1 MTEQRPDDT
10 VSYYSPPPE
19 PRPTWSQE
27 AWNTAATPSQWIE
40 PYPAPGQAP
49 TAPTR
54 SAGLAFV
61 VIAALV
67 AATLASAGTYAA
79 LDMSGNLNRPAPIA
93 AVGASPASSSASTE
107 QVVTVNEQSAIVQA
121 AQTVSPAVV
130 TITTQETSSLDPFS
144 LPTTGVGSGIIY
156 NSNGWIVTNHHVV
169 AGASGPVQ
177 VQLKDGQEY
186 SGTVYGTDT
195 LTDLA
200 IVKINATGLPAAQ
213 IGDSSTLEP
222 GQLAIA
228 IGSPLGTFT
237 DSVTSGII
245 SALGRQIQVTDDET
259 GQPVTLNNLI
269 QTDAA
274 INPGNSGGA
283 LLNASGQVIGINTAT
298 ASTAQGI
305 GFAIPINIARP
316 IMTQAVDGQ
325 KLSRPWIG
333 IRFTSLDLQDA
344 AAAQD
349 ADRLRRAHRAPGCDL
364 WVSHSSSRAAPVKRR
379 DSRPATSSPT
389 STASASTRRTRS
401 TCCSSRTCRAKRSSC
416 GCCVTVSSSRSR
428 CPLGHGPRAQRN
440 SRRTESRI
448 TARRGHGLHR
458 RWGVPSLPPP
468 HTRHRAPPRE
478 ARCKSG
484 PGARQRRAP
493 SDRVRQIST
502 SAWSMRPLTGTRSLR
517 TRTPTS
523 FTGSRRSS
531 SCAIPSAIAST
542 SLKLVDSTS
551 SRAISNA
558 RP

>member
-1 MTEQRPDDT
+1 M
-10 VSYYSPPPE
+10 
-19 PRPTWSQE
+19 
-27 AWNTAATPSQWIE
+27 
-40 PYPAPGQAP
+40 
-49 TAPTR
+49 
-54 SAGLAFV
+54 

-130 TITTQETSSLDPFS
+130 TITTQETRSLDPFS

-245 SALGRQIQVTDDET
+245 SALGRQIQVTDDQS

-283 LLNASGQVIGINTAT
+283 LLNANGQVIGINTAT

-316 IMTQAVDGQ
+316 IMTQAVNGQ

-333 IRFTSLDLQDA
+333 IRFTSLDLQEQQQLKTPIDYGA
-344 AAAQD
+344 LIGPP
-349 ADRLRRAHRAPGCDL
+349 RCDL
-364 WVSHSSSRAAPVKRR
+364 W
-379 DSRPATSSPT
+379 
-389 STASASTRRTRS
+389 STTRR
-401 TCCSSRTCRAKRSSC
+401 A
-416 GCCVTVSSSRSR
+416 GQ
-428 CPLGHGPRAQRN
+428 PR
-440 SRRTESRI
+440 
-448 TARRGHGLHR
+448 
-458 RWGVPSLPPP
+458 
-468 HTRHRAPPRE
+468 
-478 ARCKSG
+478 
-484 PGARQRRAP
+484 
-493 SDRVRQIST
+493 
-502 SAWSMRPLTGTRSLR
+502 
-517 TRTPTS
+517 
-523 FTGSRRSS
+523 
-531 SCAIPSAIAST
+531 
-542 SLKLVDSTS
+542 
-551 SRAISNA
+551 
-558 RP
+558 

>member
-10 VSYYSPPPE
+10 ISSYSPPPE

-283 LLNASGQVIGINTAT
+283 LLNANGQVIGINTAT

-316 IMTQAVDGQ
+316 IMTQAVNGQ

-333 IRFTSLDLQDA
+333 IRFTSLDLQEQQQLKTPIDYGALIGPPDA
-344 AAAQD
+344 TSGQPLVEPGSPAEAAGLKAGDIITDLNGQRID
-349 ADRLRRAHRAPGCDL
+349 SAHPLDMLLVTHMPGETIELRVLRNGQQL
-364 WVSHSSSRAAPVKRR
+364 SIKVSLGT
-379 DSRPATSSPT
+379 RPA
-389 STASASTRRTRS
+389 SA
-401 TCCSSRTCRAKRSSC
+401 AE
-416 GCCVTVSSSRSR
+416 
-428 CPLGHGPRAQRN
+428 Q
-440 SRRTESRI
+440 
-448 TARRGHGLHR
+448 
-458 RWGVPSLPPP
+458 
-468 HTRHRAPPRE
+468 
-478 ARCKSG
+478 
-484 PGARQRRAP
+484 
-493 SDRVRQIST
+493 
-502 SAWSMRPLTGTRSLR
+502 
-517 TRTPTS
+517 
-523 FTGSRRSS
+523 
-531 SCAIPSAIAST
+531 
-542 SLKLVDSTS
+542 
-551 SRAISNA
+551 
-558 RP
+558 